1 MPLGVT
7 PYIIAEAGTNH
18 ADLSE
23 QDRYSRVF
31 DLMWAAKSAGA
42 DAVKFQLF
50 RPPEDLFC
58 PMEGDDKRF
67 HRWWQTTI
75 SDSRWKTIH
84 TVCQSAG
91 IDLILSAFQPSGVEL
106 INELGITHKVASRA
120 AGNYPYDMMRGQSI
134 GSNGFVR
141 PRTDYVLQCAPEYPV
156 PLSRAAWEAPHLE
169 SVSGEEYLET
179 TTDGLSDHSGAV
191 WPAIDALARG
201 AGIIEVHFRP
211 EGFEPGPDA
220 PVELTTS
227 QLKLICEARDA
238 FTEMRQ
244 G

>member
-120 AGNYPYDMMRGQSI
+120 AGNYPYDIMKGESI
-134 GSNGFVR
+134 GSNGFHE
-141 PRTDYVLQCAPEYPV
+141 PLTHYILQCNPTYPAPME
-156 PLSRAAWEAPHLE
+156 AWRCME
-169 SVSGEEYLET
+169 
-179 TTDGLSDHSGAV
+179 TDGISDHSGTV
-191 WPAIDALARG
+191 WPAIDALAREENP
-201 AGIIEVHFRP
+201 IIEVHFRP
-211 EGFEPGPDA
+211 VGFEPGPDA

-238 FTEMRQ
+238 FTEMRER
-244 G
+244 